1 MAARRVSLL
10 AQGCAVVYNRLYEIC
25 FVKENIYMNVCERIA
40 AFRTRMEQ
48 EGFAAVIVPTADS
61 HASEYIA
68 EHFKTRQWLCG
79 FTGSAGT
86 LVVGREEAAL
96 FTDGRYF
103 IQAEKQLEGSG
114 VTLMKMGMA
123 GVPEVEDY
131 VLSLA
136 GEGERIGVDFGCV
149 SAMYVS
155 RNMAKFGRKGVKLHD
170 TGDWFKDL
178 WQDRPAMPDAKV
190 FMLGMEQTGMRVED
204 KLAAIRRVMEEE
216 GATLHVNNVLDDIAW
231 TLNVRGGDVLNTPV
245 VMSYLL
251 LTMEDAVWCVEED
264 KVSPEIRAALADAG
278 VKIAPYD
285 AVLEEL
291 KDLPEGT
298 RVMYDGDKLTARLA
312 AAFLMT
318 PYVLHENPAMRMK
331 AIKNEVELNNL
342 RNAHIKDGAAVTR
355 LMYWLKKNAGKVPM
369 TELSVSEY
377 LYQLRARQ
385 AGFISPSFN
394 TICAYRANA
403 AMMHYSATEESH
415 AVIEP
420 RDLLL
425 IDSGGQ
431 YMEGTT
437 DITRTFAMGE
447 VTPEQKKHFTAVLV
461 GMLSLQNAKFL
472 HGCTGITLDILARGP
487 MWDMGIDYR
496 CGTGHGVGYLLGVH
510 EGPNSFRWYKSPT
523 RMENTVLDAG
533 MVTTDEPGVYIEGS
547 HGIRTENELVCVKLE
562 ENEYGQFM
570 GFETITYCPIDL
582 DAVEPELMTAR
593 QKKWLND
600 YHAMVREKLM
610 AHMENDDERAWL
622 AHATRA
628 I

>member
-1 MAARRVSLL
+1 M
-10 AQGCAVVYNRLYEIC
+10 
-25 FVKENIYMNVCERIA
+25 NICERIA
-40 AFRTRMEQ
+40 AFRARMAK
-48 EGFAAVIVPTADS
+48 EGFSVVIVPTADS

-86 LVVGREEAAL
+86 LVVGMEEAAL

-103 IQAEKQLEGSG
+103 IQAEKQLAGSG
-114 VTLMKMGMA
+114 VALMKMGVA
-123 GVPEVEDY
+123 GVPEAEDY

-136 GEGERIGVDFGCV
+136 KEGERVGVDFGCV

-155 RNMAKFGRKGVKLHD
+155 KTMAKFALKGVKLHD
-170 TGDWFKDL
+170 TGDWFETL

-190 FMLGMEQTGMRVED
+190 FALGMAQTGMSAKD
-204 KLAAIRRVMEEE
+204 KLAAIREVMKKE

-245 VMSYLL
+245 VMSYL
-251 LTMEDAVWCVEED
+251 TVSMEDAVWYVDEA
-264 KVSPEIRAALADAG
+264 KVSDDIRAALADAG
-278 VKIAPYD
+278 VSVAPYD
-285 AVLEEL
+285 AVVAGLSS
-291 KDLPEGT
+291 LPEGT
-298 RVMYDGDKLTARLA
+298 KVMYDADRLTAKLV

-318 PYVLHENPAMRMK
+318 PSVLHENPAMRMK
-331 AIKNEVELNNL
+331 AIKNEVELANL
-342 RNAHIKDGAAVTR
+342 RNAHIKDGAAVAR

-385 AGFISPSFN
+385 EGFISPSFN

-447 VTPEQKKHFTAVLV
+447 VTDEQKMHFTAVLV
-461 GMLSLQNAKFL
+461 GMLNLQNAKFL

-582 DAVEPELMTAR
+582 DAVVPEQMTVR
-593 QKKWLND
+593 QRRWLNE
-600 YHAMVREKLM
+600 YHAMVCEKLM
-610 AHMENDDERAWL
+610 PHMENEDERAWL